1 MKIKIR
7 LRPISAQKYLEI
19 NEKKYNN
26 QILSN
31 LNTLNNSFNIQK
43 NCANNI
49 SNLISLN
56 KLNYKHPLKHNFI
69 KDEKNYYFDINNKI
83 MNIAQIIEKK
93 NYSSNN
99 INNTEN
105 NNNHHHHNHHNHHNH
120 NNNNNNHNHNH
131 NHKLKNL
138 LPPIN
143 LKKINIK
150 EQINNT
156 LQTIDSSNN
165 LSHKLNNLDEKEYLI
180 NLIHDLNNDISCTLK
195 NTNNKKNEKF
205 HHLKTIY
212 KYINDA
218 ETSIKFHYFLPDF
231 IDKNKFID
239 NPEYKFIK
247 IKNKS
252 FQICKMFTKIL
263 NIIIKYFYIVYNN
276 DKLTNY
282 KYIHQYFLKIKELY
296 NTYKKELDDI
306 IENYANITN
315 NLIIDYKVYKHY
327 INDLCEF
334 ADLNINNEKEFKL
347 NLENYDKRFEY
358 LMK

>member
-83 MNIAQIIEKK
+83 MHIAQIIEKK
-93 NYSSNN
+93 NFSNN

-105 NNNHHHHNHHNHHNH
+105 NNNNHHHHHHNHNR
-120 NNNNNNHNHNH
+120 
-131 NHKLKNL
+131 KSKNL

-143 LKKINIK
+143 LKKMNSK

-156 LQTIDSSNN
+156 LKIIDSPNN
-165 LSHKLNNLDEKEYLI
+165 LSYKINNLDEKEYLI
-180 NLIHDLNNDISCTLK
+180 NLIHDLNNDISHALK
-195 NTNNKKNEKF
+195 NNNNTKNQKF

-296 NTYKKELDDI
+296 NSYKKELDDI

-327 INDLCEF
+327 ISDLCEF
-334 ADLNINNEKEFKL
+334 TELHINNEKEFKL

>member
-1 MKIKIR
+1 MKFKIR

-19 NEKKYNN
+19 NEKEYINRN
-26 QILSN
+26 LSN

-49 SNLISLN
+49 SNLISQN

-83 MNIAQIIEKK
+83 MHIAQIIEKK
-93 NYSSNN
+93 NFSNN

-105 NNNHHHHNHHNHHNH
+105 NNNNHHHHHHNHNR
-120 NNNNNNHNHNH
+120 
-131 NHKLKNL
+131 KSKNL

-143 LKKINIK
+143 LKKMNSK

-156 LQTIDSSNN
+156 LKIIDSPNN
-165 LSHKLNNLDEKEYLI
+165 LSYKINNLDEKEYLI
-180 NLIHDLNNDISCTLK
+180 NLIHDLNNDISHALK
-195 NTNNKKNEKF
+195 NNNNTKNQKF

-212 KYINDA
+212 EYINDA

-347 NLENYDKRFEY
+347 NLKNYDKRFEY

>member
-19 NEKKYNN
+19 NEKEYINRN
-26 QILSN
+26 LSN

-49 SNLISLN
+49 SNLISQN

-83 MNIAQIIEKK
+83 MHIAQIIEKK
-93 NYSSNN
+93 NFSNN

-105 NNNHHHHNHHNHHNH
+105 NNNNNHHHHHNHNR
-120 NNNNNNHNHNH
+120 
-131 NHKLKNL
+131 KSKNL

-143 LKKINIK
+143 LKKMNSK

-156 LQTIDSSNN
+156 LKIIDSPNN
-165 LSHKLNNLDEKEYLI
+165 LSYKINNLDEKEYLI
-180 NLIHDLNNDISCTLK
+180 NLIHDLNNDISHALK
-195 NTNNKKNEKF
+195 NNNNTKNQKF

-282 KYIHQYFLKIKELY
+282 NFIHQYFLKIKELY
-296 NTYKKELDDI
+296 NSYKKELDDI

-327 INDLCEF
+327 ISDLCEF
-334 ADLNINNEKEFKL
+334 TELHINNEKEFKL

>member
-69 KDEKNYYFDINNKI
+69 KDEKKYYFDINNKI
-83 MNIAQIIEKK
+83 MHIAQIIEKK
-93 NYSSNN
+93 NFNNN
-99 INNTEN
+99 IHTENNVN
-105 NNNHHHHNHHNHHNH
+105 NNNHHNNHHNNH
-120 NNNNNNHNHNH
+120 NNNHHNNHNNNH
-131 NHKLKNL
+131 HKLKNF

-143 LKKINIK
+143 LKKIK
-150 EQINNT
+150 
-156 LQTIDSSNN
+156 LQSNDTFKITNSSMNLSVKSNN
-165 LSHKLNNLDEKEYLI
+165 EKEYLI
-180 NLIHDLNNDISCTLK
+180 NLIHDLNNDISYALK
-195 NTNNKKNEKF
+195 NNNTKKHKINK
-205 HHLKTIY
+205 LKTIY
-212 KYINDA
+212 KYINDT
-218 ETSIKFHYFLPDF
+218 ESHIKFHYFFPDF
-231 IDKNKFID
+231 IEKNKNNIID

-247 IKNKS
+247 IKSKS

-263 NIIIKYFYIVYNN
+263 NIIIKYFYIVYND

-296 NTYKKELDDI
+296 NSYKKELDDI

-315 NLIIDYKVYKHY
+315 NLIFDYNVYKHY

-334 ADLNINNEKEFKL
+334 TDLNINNEKEFKL
-347 NLENYDKRFEY
+347 DLENYDKRFEY

>member
-19 NEKKYNN
+19 NEKEYISRNS
-26 QILSN
+26 SN

-83 MNIAQIIEKK
+83 MHIAQIIEKK
-93 NYSSNN
+93 NFSNN

-105 NNNHHHHNHHNHHNH
+105 NNNNHHHHNHNR
-120 NNNNNNHNHNH
+120 
-131 NHKLKNL
+131 KSKNL

-143 LKKINIK
+143 LKKMNSK

-156 LQTIDSSNN
+156 LKIIDSPNN
-165 LSHKLNNLDEKEYLI
+165 LSYKINNLDEKEYLI
-180 NLIHDLNNDISCTLK
+180 NLIHDLNNDISHALK
-195 NTNNKKNEKF
+195 NNNNTKNQKF

-327 INDLCEF
+327 ISDLCEF
-334 ADLNINNEKEFKL
+334 TELHINNEKEFKL

>member
-19 NEKKYNN
+19 NEKEYINRN
-26 QILSN
+26 LSN

-49 SNLISLN
+49 SNLISQN

-83 MNIAQIIEKK
+83 MHIAQIIEKK
-93 NYSSNN
+93 NFSNN

-105 NNNHHHHNHHNHHNH
+105 NNNNHHHHNHNR
-120 NNNNNNHNHNH
+120 
-131 NHKLKNL
+131 KSKNL

-143 LKKINIK
+143 LKKMNSK

-156 LQTIDSSNN
+156 LKIIDSPNN
-165 LSHKLNNLDEKEYLI
+165 LSYKINNLDEKEYLI
-180 NLIHDLNNDISCTLK
+180 NLIHDLNNDISHALK
-195 NTNNKKNEKF
+195 NNNNTKNQKF

-212 KYINDA
+212 EYINDA

-296 NTYKKELDDI
+296 NSYKKELDDI

-327 INDLCEF
+327 ISDLCEF
-334 ADLNINNEKEFKL
+334 TELHINNEKEFKL

>member
-7 LRPISAQKYLEI
+7 LRPISAQKYLEK
-19 NEKKYNN
+19 NEQQYISRN
-26 QILSN
+26 LSN

-69 KDEKNYYFDINNKI
+69 KDEKKYYFDINNKI
-83 MNIAQIIEKK
+83 MHIAQIIEKK
-93 NYSSNN
+93 NFNNN

-105 NNNHHHHNHHNHHNH
+105 NV
-120 NNNNNNHNHNH
+120 NNNNQ
-131 NHKLKNL
+131 HKLKNL

-143 LKKINIK
+143 LKKIK
-150 EQINNT
+150 TQINNT
-156 LQTIDSSNN
+156 FKTTNTSMNLSVKSNN
-165 LSHKLNNLDEKEYLI
+165 DKEYLI
-180 NLIHDLNNDISCTLK
+180 NLIQNLNNDISYALK
-195 NTNNKKNEKF
+195 SNNTKKKQKF
-205 HHLKTIY
+205 HNLKTIY
-212 KYINDA
+212 KYINDP
-218 ETSIKFHYFLPDF
+218 ETSIKFHYFLQDF
-231 IDKNKFID
+231 IDKNENYIID

-263 NIIIKYFYIVYNN
+263 NIIIKYFYIVYND

-296 NTYKKELDDI
+296 NSYKKELNDI

-315 NLIIDYKVYKHY
+315 NLIIDYKVYKNY

-334 ADLNINNEKEFKL
+334 ADLNIDNEKEFKL

>member
-19 NEKKYNN
+19 NEKEYINRN
-26 QILSN
+26 LSN

-49 SNLISLN
+49 SNLISQN

-83 MNIAQIIEKK
+83 MHIAQIIEKK
-93 NYSSNN
+93 NFSNN

-105 NNNHHHHNHHNHHNH
+105 NNNNHHHHHHNHNR
-120 NNNNNNHNHNH
+120 
-131 NHKLKNL
+131 KSKNL

-143 LKKINIK
+143 LKKMNSK

-156 LQTIDSSNN
+156 LKIIDSPNN
-165 LSHKLNNLDEKEYLI
+165 LSYKINNLDEKEYLI
-180 NLIHDLNNDISCTLK
+180 NLIHDLNNDISHALK
-195 NTNNKKNEKF
+195 NNNNTKNQKF

-282 KYIHQYFLKIKELY
+282 NFIHQYFLKIKELY
-296 NTYKKELDDI
+296 NSYKKELDDI

-327 INDLCEF
+327 ISDLCEF
-334 ADLNINNEKEFKL
+334 TELHINNEKEFKL

>member
-1 MKIKIR
+1 
-7 LRPISAQKYLEI
+7 
-19 NEKKYNN
+19 
-26 QILSN
+26 
-31 LNTLNNSFNIQK
+31 
-43 NCANNI
+43 
-49 SNLISLN
+49 
-56 KLNYKHPLKHNFI
+56 LK
-69 KDEKNYYFDINNKI
+69 
-83 MNIAQIIEKK
+83 KK
-93 NYSSNN
+93 NFSNN

-105 NNNHHHHNHHNHHNH
+105 NNNNNHHHHNNH
-120 NNNNNNHNHNH
+120 NR
-131 NHKLKNL
+131 KSKNL

-143 LKKINIK
+143 LKKMNSK

-156 LQTIDSSNN
+156 LKIIDSPNN
-165 LSHKLNNLDEKEYLI
+165 LSYKINNLDEKEYLI
-180 NLIHDLNNDISCTLK
+180 NLIHDLNNDISHALK
-195 NTNNKKNEKF
+195 NNNNTKNQKF

-327 INDLCEF
+327 ISDLCEF
-334 ADLNINNEKEFKL
+334 TELHINNEKEFKL